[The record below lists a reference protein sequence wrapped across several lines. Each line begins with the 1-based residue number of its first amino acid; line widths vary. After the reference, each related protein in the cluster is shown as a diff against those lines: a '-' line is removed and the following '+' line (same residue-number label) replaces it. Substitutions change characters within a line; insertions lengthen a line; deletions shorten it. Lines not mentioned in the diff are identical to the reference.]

1 MPDALAGLKS
11 WPAGRQY
18 WSPLGQLV
26 RGCWHM
32 LGDNRAATAF
42 VDFAQLPLE
51 PVIHESEFALSFDEL
66 PDGRFVACAMP
77 TKPLGEYGVRF
88 YAAGWP
94 AHATAEPLSVLP
106 CPGGIGMVNVWS
118 IAGQVVAHERLI
130 DGAHPP
136 ATHFAYLLDGGTW
149 REAPGLPPVTQFLKG
164 SLKHQVHGNGKVAI
178 GDGTDVF
185 IWDGSGYEWTGARF
199 EKRWELA
206 AGSAQ
211 LEGLV
216 TLPWGTESF
225 FYLSKGRVMF
235 ARRGEAPVR
244 LLPDVDSA
252 HFLSLGPNE
261 SVFVCIHRDP
271 KSHIVRQWF
280 PEDGS
285 YVPLTRAQI
294 KYGRSALSPDMY
306 WSAATKLVHV
316 SALYTFPDSSLTDLK
331 RVKPKGDGHRVEPE
345 PDARASGTAIVA
357 TGGELVEREFLT
369 REVWDQLDLHTAE
382 TVGRA
387 VARCL
392 PEPWAFV
399 KVIRCASGD
408 QKRCVAVFNYTG
420 NDFALIPGGTVTLGY
435 DPTRPLPNAKVLRE
449 WAKEARAFTNSK
461 EPAEVLWRRYLEGQ
475 LSKLRTV
482 ELKPY
487 LIAVSPHQKSTETG
501 RAERAKI
508 AREGFA
514 LPTADQWE
522 FAASGGS
529 RAVWHW
535 GDDPPKETPTEH
547 AFGLTVLQNSYVQEV
562 IAESGTFRGGDGGQ
576 REHGGCCD
584 LESCVALSPWYVSE
598 PVNAT
603 QEDWWQGTFYRRVFT
618 LPESMFG

>member
-1 MPDALAGLKS
+1 MPEALAGLKT
-11 WPAGRQY
+11 WPAGRRY

-26 RGCWHM
+26 RGHWHT

-42 VDFAQLPLE
+42 VDFTKLPLA
-51 PVIHESEFALSFDEL
+51 PVIHPNEFVLAFDEL

-77 TKPLGEYGVRF
+77 TNPQGQYGVHF

-94 AHATAEPLSVLP
+94 ANPTAEPQRVLP

-130 DGAHPP
+130 DGKHPP
-136 ATHFAYLLDGGTW
+136 ATHHAYLLDGDTW

-164 SLKHQVHGNGKVAI
+164 TLPHQVHGNGKVAL

-185 IWDGSGYEWTGARF
+185 IWDGDGYEWTGTQF

-206 AGSAQ
+206 AGSAN

-225 FYLSKGRVMF
+225 FYLSSGKAMF
-235 ARRGEAPVR
+235 ARRGAKPVR
-244 LLPDVDSA
+244 VLPDVDSA
-252 HFLSLGPNE
+252 HFLSRGPND

-280 PEDGS
+280 PEDGT
-285 YVPLTRAQI
+285 YVPLTRAHI
-294 KYGRSALSPDMY
+294 GYGRSALSPDMY

-316 SALYTFPDSSLTDLK
+316 SALYTFPDSSLADLK
-331 RVKPKGDGHRVEPE
+331 RVRPKEKGYRIEPE
-345 PDARASGTAIVA
+345 PDARAAGTAA

-369 REVWDQLDLHTAE
+369 REVWDQLDPHTAE
-382 TVGRA
+382 TVARA
-387 VARCL
+387 VGRCL
-392 PEPWAFV
+392 PDPWQFARV
-399 KVIRCASGD
+399 AWCACGD
-408 QKRCVAVFNYTG
+408 QKRNVAFFTWNEHE
-420 NDFALIPGGTVTLGY
+420 FALIPGGTVTLGY
-435 DPTRPLPNAKVLRE
+435 DPARPLPSAKALRD
-449 WAKEARAFTNSK
+449 WAKEARAFLGGNH
-461 EPAEVLWRRYLEGQ
+461 PPEVMWRQYLEAQ
-475 LSKLRTV
+475 LGAPRAV

-487 LIAVSPHQKSTETG
+487 LIEVNPYSKRVKTD

-522 FAASGGS
+522 HAASGGS

-535 GDDPPKETPTEH
+535 GDEPPKTWPGVH
-547 AFGLTVLQNSYVQEV
+547 AFGLNVPHDPGLQE
-562 IAESGTFRGGDGGQ
+562 ALDERGTFRGGHGGR
-576 REHGGCCD
+576 REHGTMGLD
-584 LESCVALSPWYVSE
+584 WYVPLSPWYVA
-598 PVNAT
+598 PATRAT
-603 QEDWWQGTFYRRVFT
+603 QADMWDVTLYRRAFA